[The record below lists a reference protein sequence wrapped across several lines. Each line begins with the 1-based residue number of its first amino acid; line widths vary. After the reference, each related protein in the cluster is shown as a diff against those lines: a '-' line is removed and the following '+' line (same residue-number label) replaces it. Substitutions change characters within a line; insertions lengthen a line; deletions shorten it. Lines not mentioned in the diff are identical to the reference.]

1 MAKIN
6 KRYNMMKD
14 LRRIEVQKQGNKPL
28 GIALAG
34 HKDRQKMACFVAG
47 VDPNGILASV
57 DIKPGDEIVEVNGNV
72 LKNRCHLN
80 ASAVFKNVEGDKLV
94 LITSRRKPNDEGMCV
109 KPIKK
114 FPASTDEA
122 SNNYLRAQFLL

>member
-1 MAKIN
+1 
-6 KRYNMMKD
+6 MKD
-14 LRRIEVQKQGNKPL
+14 LRRIEVQRQGNMPL

-47 VDPNGILASV
+47 VDPNGTLASV

-80 ASAVFKNVEGDKLV
+80 ASAVFKNIDGEKLV

-122 SNNYLRAQFLL
+122 SYE

>member
-1 MAKIN
+1 
-6 KRYNMMKD
+6 
-14 LRRIEVQKQGNKPL
+14 
-28 GIALAG
+28 
-34 HKDRQKMACFVAG
+34 VAG
-47 VDPNGILASV
+47 VDVNGVLASA

-80 ASAVFKNVEGDKLV
+80 ASAVFKNVDGDKLV

-114 FPASTDEA
+114 FPTSSDELQIQ
-122 SNNYLRAQFLL
+122 SFPKRVSRMLSFFLWEDYFPDF